1 MALPPVADKYIVRP
15 MATSHPSDDGPV
27 IDAHVRCARCGY
39 DLASTRLWGRCP
51 ECGLEAMATVAQ
63 HADPEVAH
71 LAAPEDPPAASR
83 AVLAATA
90 APLLALLLQG
100 SGPAMRT
107 VDALAGRGS
116 SYPSQVERPSWLVT
130 AAILAAAATVVA
142 RGLSERANPA
152 LRASIGAAR
161 VRRLAGGLWAW
172 AVLLATAFVLS
183 LTWLSGS
190 DALAKAAVAAQLLPM
205 AFTLHAVAPVLARA
219 GAMARAYREARHG
232 RQGAELV
239 AAAASGAITVWVLE
253 GIIAAV
259 VGEEFRVVATGLA
272 AVLFVFTALGL
283 AYLVANGWVIAAA
296 LRAPRI
302 DPRRLR

>member
-190 DALAKAAVAAQLLPM
+190 DALAKAAVAAL
-205 AFTLHAVAPVLARA
+205 LARA
-219 GAMARAYREARHG
+219 GALARTYREARHG